1 MLFEK
6 LTENG
11 CYAFL
16 KRESKTRYLFI
27 EVIWLSLLL
36 LLYGCKQ
43 SSDESEH
50 QLETDGISIKL
61 ISPVRGISGDTVT
74 IQGKNFMDDVKVTF
88 GPFLSEILEVSS
100 ERIITIV
107 PEGVVS
113 NTTVIV
119 SLGGKISNPLTFH
132 FQIMDKMELADPTIF
147 LYQGIYYVYGTGG
160 RGGDVNRGFLV
171 YSSPDLRKW
180 HGPKGV
186 KQGYS
191 LTKEDAFGDWGF
203 WAPQLFVYQD
213 EIYMA
218 YTANENIAI
227 AKSHSPLGP
236 FVGHALL
243 IGPTRQIDPYVFLD
257 DDGKIYIYYVR
268 LSGGNKIFVAELNQ
282 DLTAIVPG
290 TELLCIQATDVWEDT
305 QQVNWKVTEGPTLIK
320 KEGKYYLF
328 YSANHFE
335 NRDYAV
341 GYAVSDSPRGPWVKS
356 SQNPILSWGMLG
368 IHGTG
373 HGDFF
378 QDKNNENHYVF
389 HTHFDNFRVQP
400 RLTALIKVEFSVLN
414 SYVPMRVSFSKES
427 FKYLLINN

>member
-1 MLFEK
+1 MDA
-6 LTENG
+6 TI
-11 CYAFL
+11 FL
-16 KRESKTRYLFI
+16 KRGSKMRILLI
-27 EVIWLSLLL
+27 GVIWFCLLP
-36 LLYGCKQ
+36 YACKQ
-43 SSDESEH
+43 SGDKPDT
-50 QLETDGISIKL
+50 QLEEGLFIQL
-61 ISPVRGISGDTVT
+61 ISPVRGIPGDTVT
-74 IQGKNFMDDVKVTF
+74 IQGKNFIGSVKVTF
-88 GPFLSEILEVSS
+88 GSLLSKVLEVSD
-100 ERIITIV
+100 EKIIAIV

-113 NTTVIV
+113 NTTVAV
-119 SLGGKISNPLTFH
+119 SSGGKTSNSLSFH
-132 FQIMDKMELADPTIF
+132 FQTMDKMELADPTIF
-147 LYQGIYYVYGTGG
+147 LYKDTYYVYGTGG

-180 HGPKGV
+180 YGPKGA

-203 WAPQLFVYQD
+203 WAPQLFLYQD

-227 AKSHSPLGP
+227 AKSQSPLGP
-236 FVGHALL
+236 FVKHTLL
-243 IGPTRQIDPYVFLD
+243 IGPTRQIDPFVFFD

-268 LSGGNKIFVAELNQ
+268 LSGGNKIYVAELDK

-305 QQVNWKVTEGPTLIK
+305 HQINWRVTEGPTLIK

-341 GYAVSDSPRGPWVKS
+341 GYAVSDSPRGPWIKS
-356 SQNPILSWGMLG
+356 NQNPILSWGLVG
-368 IHGTG
+368 IYGAG

-378 QDKNNENHYVF
+378 QDKNNEYHYVF
-389 HTHFDNFRVQP
+389 HTHFDNSRVQP
-400 RLTALIKVEFSVLN
+400 RLTALIKGEFSALN
-414 SYVPMRVSFSKES
+414 PQGQQRVTFSKES

>member
-1 MLFEK
+1 MD
-6 LTENG
+6 TTI
-11 CYAFL
+11 FL
-16 KRESKTRYLFI
+16 KRGSKMRILLI
-27 EVIWLSLLL
+27 GVIWFCLLP
-36 LLYGCKQ
+36 YACKQ
-43 SSDESEH
+43 SGDKPDT
-50 QLETDGISIKL
+50 QLEEGLFIQL
-61 ISPVRGISGDTVT
+61 ISPVRGIPGDTVT
-74 IQGKNFMDDVKVTF
+74 IQGKNFIGSVKVTF
-88 GPFLSEILEVSS
+88 GSLLSKVLEVSD
-100 ERIITIV
+100 EKIIAIV

-113 NTTVIV
+113 NTTVAV
-119 SLGGKISNPLTFH
+119 SSGGKTSNSLSFH
-132 FQIMDKMELADPTIF
+132 FQTMDKMELADPTIF
-147 LYQGIYYVYGTGG
+147 LYKDTYYVYGTGG

-180 HGPKGV
+180 YGPKGA

-203 WAPQLFVYQD
+203 WAPQLFLYQD

-227 AKSHSPLGP
+227 AKSQSPLGP
-236 FVGHALL
+236 FVKHTLL
-243 IGPTRQIDPYVFLD
+243 IGPTRQIDPFVFFD

-268 LSGGNKIFVAELNQ
+268 LSGGNKIYVAELDK

-305 QQVNWKVTEGPTLIK
+305 HQINWRVTEGPTLIK

-341 GYAVSDSPRGPWVKS
+341 GYAVSDSPRGPWIKS
-356 SQNPILSWGMLG
+356 NQNPILSWGLVG
-368 IHGTG
+368 IYGAG

-378 QDKNNENHYVF
+378 QDKNNEYHYVF
-389 HTHFDNFRVQP
+389 HTHFDNSRVQP
-400 RLTALIKVEFSVLN
+400 RLTALIKGEFSALN
-414 SYVPMRVSFSKES
+414 PQGQQRVTFSKES

>member
-1 MLFEK
+1 MDA
-6 LTENG
+6 TI
-11 CYAFL
+11 FL
-16 KRESKTRYLFI
+16 KRGSKMRILLI
-27 EVIWLSLLL
+27 GVIWFCLLP
-36 LLYGCKQ
+36 YACKQ
-43 SSDESEH
+43 SGDKPDT
-50 QLETDGISIKL
+50 QLEEGLFIQL
-61 ISPVRGISGDTVT
+61 ISPVRGIPGDTVT
-74 IQGKNFMDDVKVTF
+74 IQGKNFIGSVKVTF
-88 GPFLSEILEVSS
+88 GSLLSKVLEVSD
-100 ERIITIV
+100 EKIIAIV

-113 NTTVIV
+113 NTTVAV
-119 SLGGKISNPLTFH
+119 SSGGKTSNSLSFH
-132 FQIMDKMELADPTIF
+132 FQTMDKMELADPTIF
-147 LYQGIYYVYGTGG
+147 LYKDIYYVYGTGG

-180 HGPKGV
+180 YGPKGA

-203 WAPQLFVYQD
+203 WAPQLFLYQD

-227 AKSHSPLGP
+227 AKSQSPLGP
-236 FVGHALL
+236 FVKHTLL
-243 IGPTRQIDPYVFLD
+243 IGPTRQIDPFVFFD

-268 LSGGNKIFVAELNQ
+268 LSGGNKIYVAELDK

-305 QQVNWKVTEGPTLIK
+305 HQINWRVTEGPTLIK

-341 GYAVSDSPRGPWVKS
+341 GYAVSDSPRGPWIKS
-356 SQNPILSWGMLG
+356 NQNPILSWGLVG
-368 IHGTG
+368 IYGAG

-378 QDKNNENHYVF
+378 QDKNNEYHYVF
-389 HTHFDNFRVQP
+389 HTHFDNSRVQP
-400 RLTALIKVEFSVLN
+400 RLTALIKGEFSALN
-414 SYVPMRVSFSKES
+414 PQGQQRVTFSKES

>member
-1 MLFEK
+1 MD
-6 LTENG
+6 TTI
-11 CYAFL
+11 FL
-16 KRESKTRYLFI
+16 KRGSKMRILLI
-27 EVIWLSLLL
+27 GVIWFCLLP
-36 LLYGCKQ
+36 YACKQ
-43 SSDESEH
+43 SGDKPDT
-50 QLETDGISIKL
+50 QLEEGLFIQL
-61 ISPVRGISGDTVT
+61 ISPVRGIPGDTVT
-74 IQGKNFMDDVKVTF
+74 IQGKNFIGSVKVTF
-88 GPFLSEILEVSS
+88 GSLLSKVLEVSD
-100 ERIITIV
+100 EKIIAIV

-113 NTTVIV
+113 NTTVAV
-119 SLGGKISNPLTFH
+119 SSGGKTSNSLSFH
-132 FQIMDKMELADPTIF
+132 FQTMDKMELADPTIF
-147 LYQGIYYVYGTGG
+147 LYKDIYYVYGTGG

-180 HGPKGV
+180 YGPKGA

-203 WAPQLFVYQD
+203 WAPQLFLYQD

-227 AKSHSPLGP
+227 AKSQSPLGP
-236 FVGHALL
+236 FVKHTLL
-243 IGPTRQIDPYVFLD
+243 IGPTRQIDPFVFFD

-268 LSGGNKIFVAELNQ
+268 LSGGNKIYVAELDK

-305 QQVNWKVTEGPTLIK
+305 HQINWRVTEGPTLIK

-341 GYAVSDSPRGPWVKS
+341 GYAVSDSPRGPWIKS
-356 SQNPILSWGMLG
+356 NQNPILSWGLVG
-368 IHGTG
+368 IYGAG

-378 QDKNNENHYVF
+378 QDKNNEYHYVF
-389 HTHFDNFRVQP
+389 HTHFDNSRVQP
-400 RLTALIKVEFSVLN
+400 RLTALIKGEFSALN
-414 SYVPMRVSFSKES
+414 PQGQQRVTFSKES

>member
-1 MLFEK
+1 MDA
-6 LTENG
+6 TI
-11 CYAFL
+11 FL
-16 KRESKTRYLFI
+16 KRGSKMRILLI
-27 EVIWLSLLL
+27 GVIWFCLLP
-36 LLYGCKQ
+36 YACKQ
-43 SSDESEH
+43 SGDEPDT
-50 QLETDGISIKL
+50 QLEEGLFIQL
-61 ISPVRGISGDTVT
+61 ISPVRGIPGDTVT
-74 IQGKNFMDDVKVTF
+74 IQGKNFIGSVKVTF
-88 GPFLSEILEVSS
+88 GSLLSKVLEVSD
-100 ERIITIV
+100 EKIIAIV

-113 NTTVIV
+113 NTTVAV
-119 SLGGKISNPLTFH
+119 SSGGKTSNSLSFH
-132 FQIMDKMELADPTIF
+132 FQTMDKMELADPTIF
-147 LYQGIYYVYGTGG
+147 LYKDTYYVYGTGG

-180 HGPKGV
+180 YGPKGA

-203 WAPQLFVYQD
+203 WAPQLFLYQD

-227 AKSHSPLGP
+227 AKSQSPLGP
-236 FVGHALL
+236 FVKHTLL
-243 IGPTRQIDPYVFLD
+243 IGPTRQIDPFVFFD

-268 LSGGNKIFVAELNQ
+268 LSGGNKIYVAELDK

-305 QQVNWKVTEGPTLIK
+305 HQINWRVTEGPTLIK

-341 GYAVSDSPRGPWVKS
+341 GYAVSDSPRGPWIKS
-356 SQNPILSWGMLG
+356 NQNPILSWGLVG
-368 IHGTG
+368 IYGAG

-378 QDKNNENHYVF
+378 QDKNNEYHYVF
-389 HTHFDNFRVQP
+389 HTHFDNSRVQP
-400 RLTALIKVEFSVLN
+400 RLTALIKGEFSALN
-414 SYVPMRVSFSKES
+414 PQGQQRVTFSKES